1 MSRHDDAVRLRHM
14 LEHAREAVTLVR
26 GKKRQDLDSERVLS
40 LALVRL
46 PEIIGEAAGRVIKEL
61 QAQNP
66 GIAWPHIVGLRN
78 RLIHGYNFGGHG
90 HPLANPDGRPA
101 QTYRPT

>member
-46 PEIIGEAAGRVIKEL
+46 LEIIGEAAGRVTKGL

-66 GIAWPHIVGLRN
+66 GIAWPQSWACEIV
-78 RLIHGYNFGGHG
+78 
-90 HPLANPDGRPA
+90 
-101 QTYRPT
+101 

>member
-46 PEIIGEAAGRVIKEL
+46 LEISSVR
-61 QAQNP
+61 
-66 GIAWPHIVGLRN
+66 
-78 RLIHGYNFGGHG
+78 
-90 HPLANPDGRPA
+90 RPA
-101 QTYRPT
+101 ALPRSCKHRILASPGHRSWACEIV

>member
-14 LEHAREAVTLVR
+14 REHAREAVTLVR

-46 PEIIGEAAGRVIKEL
+46 LEISVR
-61 QAQNP
+61 
-66 GIAWPHIVGLRN
+66 
-78 RLIHGYNFGGHG
+78 
-90 HPLANPDGRPA
+90 RPA
-101 QTYRPT
+101 ALPRSCRHRILASPGHRSWACEIV